1 MKIAIL
7 GWGSL
12 IWNPE
17 ILNFDK
23 ERNWI
28 ETGPILPIEFSRI
41 SRNGR
46 LTLVITKN
54 GSDVQTLYA
63 YSSEI
68 TLDNALQNLRKREG
82 TTLKNIG
89 YYIKSSEQFFP
100 SDFEFKQNI
109 LDWINNNDI
118 DAVIWTNLN
127 ENWNDKT
134 QNRLEYL
141 ETLDK
146 ERKELT
152 KEYIQ
157 NTPEQIKTTLRKQIE
172 DKLNW
177 K

>member
-17 ILNFDK
+17 ILNFDR
-23 ERNWI
+23 ELGWI
-28 ETGPILPIEFSRI
+28 GTGPILPIEFSRI

-46 LTLVITKN
+46 LTLVICKD
-54 GSDVQTLYA
+54 GSDVQTLYSFSA
-63 YSSEI
+63 EKNIDS
-68 TLDNALQNLRKREG
+68 ALKNLKKREG

-100 SDFEFKQNI
+100 SDFEFKQNV
-109 LDWINNNDI
+109 LDWISENDI

-127 ENWNDKT
+127 ENWKDKT

-141 ETLDK
+141 ESLDK
-146 ERKELT
+146 ERKELAR
-152 KEYIQ
+152 EYIK
-157 NTPEQIKTTLRKQIE
+157 NTPEQINTTLRKQIE
-172 DKLNW
+172 VKLNW